1 MSWSVFE
8 AGIVIIEL
16 ALKLEH
22 LFVGD
27 EFDFVDFFYEVE
39 DVHGAD
45 VVLAQLGYLAGDVD
59 VVDGIVVFAAVFW
72 ERLLVDVLLGDEFVA
87 QHSLYEWHRVSL

>member
-1 MSWSVFE
+1 M
-8 AGIVIIEL
+8 
-16 ALKLEH
+16 EH

-39 DVHGAD
+39 DVHGAY

-59 VVDGIVVFAAVFW
+59 VVDLCSQAGTQR
-72 ERLLVDVLLGDEFVA
+72 ELGP
-87 QHSLYEWHRVSL
+87 